1 VSTKATDLA
10 NKRTALENLDK
21 SKLAD
26 VALQLDKDK
35 LTLVAKIDKTLRR
48 SEELTS
54 AASCR

>member
-10 NKRTALENLDK
+10 NKLTALENLDK

-35 LTLVAKIDKTLRR
+35 LTLVAKIDETLRR